1 MTPDI
6 ENPVVEKH
14 KAILGAL
21 YNQADAL
28 TKKVL
33 AAYNPTVKYN
43 VNLQN
48 VKRFNGEHIEAA
60 ATFLGFKVRAD
71 NKKLYKNLNQLS
83 DRVILKIE
91 SLFESTCLDCG
102 ETYCNSLTENPPLTC
117 HLCLQGSHNCD
128 KVKEKIKPTPRPSGL
143 VWLCFD
149 CYKKND
155 LSLMHINVAS
165 AQIDREDVVEEEEND
180 EDEDDRVSPRRNREK
195 GPSSTITEGSVCEA
209 YKKRECPH
217 GLTGKRLI
225 NGRAC
230 PNLHPRRCFR
240 WCKHGENQRIGCTKG
255 KDCPYFHPKLC
266 RNSVL
271 KRFCPN
277 KECKFHHLK
286 HTRRPREVL
295 INRNQDNNPKPE
307 PAKAEK
313 LPPGPNSRLR
323 YDSTST
329 LNASPYPPTVRGR
342 NEAIGKTQNPKTNQP
357 TRSEADRPDSFL
369 VQFLENMKE
378 GIFCHMSDK
387 LAEFQSMIPELVKEQ
402 LQTTRPSPPTLPMFS
417 IPQAHQQ
424 LFQPMAATQPT
435 QSAPLLNHFQACS
448 Y

>member
-1 MTPDI
+1 MLRQ
-6 ENPVVEKH
+6 H
-14 KAILGAL
+14 KLLRQQQI
-21 YNQADAL
+21 
-28 TKKVL
+28 
-33 AAYNPTVKYN
+33 
-43 VNLQN
+43 
-48 VKRFNGEHIEAA
+48 
-60 ATFLGFKVRAD
+60 
-71 NKKLYKNLNQLS
+71 
-83 DRVILKIE
+83 
-91 SLFESTCLDCG
+91 
-102 ETYCNSLTENPPLTC
+102 
-117 HLCLQGSHNCD
+117 
-128 KVKEKIKPTPRPSGL
+128 
-143 VWLCFD
+143 
-149 CYKKND
+149 
-155 LSLMHINVAS
+155 VAS

-307 PAKAEK
+307 PVKAEK

-329 LNASPYPPTVRGR
+329 LNASPTHLLSEEEMKQLARLR
-342 NEAIGKTQNPKTNQP
+342 TLRQTSQP
-357 TRSEADRPDSFL
+357 GA
-369 VQFLENMKE
+369 
-378 GIFCHMSDK
+378 K
-387 LAEFQSMIPELVKEQ
+387 LID
-402 LQTTRPSPPTLPMFS
+402 QT
-417 IPQAHQQ
+417 
-424 LFQPMAATQPT
+424 LF
-435 QSAPLLNHFQACS
+435 
-448 Y
+448 